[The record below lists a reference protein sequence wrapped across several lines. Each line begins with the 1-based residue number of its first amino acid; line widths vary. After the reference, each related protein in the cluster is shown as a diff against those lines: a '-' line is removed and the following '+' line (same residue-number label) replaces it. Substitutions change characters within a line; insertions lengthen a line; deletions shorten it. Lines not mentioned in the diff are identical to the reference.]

1 MNRTYRTSK
10 GTELPL
16 LNLKGRDYLEVK
28 FRLVWF
34 REEHPDWS
42 IETEFL
48 SIDAHSACARAVVKD
63 ATGRIIATSHKTESE
78 SNFPDF
84 MEKAETGAIGR
95 ALALIGYGTQFCAD
109 ELDEGERIVDSPVA
123 KRNDYATGQA
133 SSVPR
138 VNRAASSAVVPPGP
152 GKFDL
157 GDFRINFGKKYL
169 GKSLKEIPRAEIES
183 YLGWLEKK
191 AAEKG
196 GSDLNVRL
204 LKDAVDRFHHPEK
217 FVRQANGLEP
227 KPHPEPG
234 RAEEAAS

>member
-1 MNRTYRTSK
+1 MPTRS
-10 GTELPL
+10 
-16 LNLKGRDYLEVK
+16 
-28 FRLVWF
+28 
-34 REEHPDWS
+34 
-42 IETEFL
+42 
-48 SIDAHSACARAVVKD
+48 
-63 ATGRIIATSHKTESE
+63 
-78 SNFPDF
+78 
-84 MEKAETGAIGR
+84 TGASR
-95 ALALIGYGTQFCAD
+95 
-109 ELDEGERIVDSPVA
+109 
-123 KRNDYATGQA
+123 
-133 SSVPR
+133 SSKHAFEI
-138 VNRAASSAVVPPGP
+138 RAASSAVVPPGP